1 MAPRTTRFLLPPK
14 RTSSVC
20 NNQRPGSLRAQDK
33 GFVYRDSA
41 GATITIATNSHASSY
56 MRVQIDREAV

>member
-20 NNQRPGSLRAQDK
+20 NDQRPGIVRERTDK

-41 GATITIATNSHASSY
+41 GATIT
-56 MRVQIDREAV
+56 DRDELARIKLHEGSDS